1 MPDHDGLPSAQRHAY
16 NHLREGIRSG
26 RLRGGERVV
35 AEDAAAELSLSRMPV
50 REAIRQLAT
59 EGLLTLRPNRGA
71 VVTELA
77 PDDIMELFEMRAA
90 LEGLAV
96 RKAVTRLDADTE
108 DQLFLT
114 LRRLARATNAV
125 DEFIRRHDEFHGEV
139 CALGGRGW
147 LVSETE
153 RLRGAV
159 EPYLRLYYTQHER
172 ARHSAEEHALVL
184 EALIT
189 RQPGHAE
196 QVWRQHVLSTVPEL
210 LEFLC
215 GTAPA

>member
-1 MPDHDGLPSAQRHAY
+1 MPEYDGLPSAQRHAY
-16 NHLREGIRSG
+16 NHLRECIRSG

-35 AEDAAAELSLSRMPV
+35 VEDAAAELSLSRMPV

-77 PDDIMELFEMRAA
+77 PDDITELFEMRAA

-96 RKAVTRLDADTE
+96 
-108 DQLFLT
+108 
-114 LRRLARATNAV
+114 ATNSV
-125 DEFIRRHDEFHGEV
+125 DDFIRLHDEFHRGV
-139 CALGGRGW
+139 CALGGRNW
-147 LVSETE
+147 LVDETE

-184 EALIT
+184 DALVT
-189 RQPGHAE
+189 RQPDHAE
-196 QVWRQHVLSTVPEL
+196 QTWRQHILSTVPEL
-210 LEFLC
+210 LEFL
-215 GTAPA
+215 GTASPA

>member
-1 MPDHDGLPSAQRHAY
+1 MPEHDGLPSAQRHAY
-16 NHLREGIRSG
+16 NHLRECIRSG

-108 DQLFLT
+108 DSLFVI
-114 LRRLARATNAV
+114 LRRLSRATNSV
-125 DEFIRRHDEFHGEV
+125 DDFIRRHDEFHRRV
-139 CALGGRGW
+139 CALGGRNW
-147 LVSETE
+147 LVGETE

-184 EALIT
+184 DALVT
-189 RQPGHAE
+189 RQPDHAE
-196 QVWRQHVLSTVPEL
+196 QAWRQHILSTVPEL
-210 LEFLC
+210 LEFLV
-215 GTAPA
+215 TATPA